1 MFYEIEM
8 LSEYVDSIIS
18 AASEI
23 ENREAV
29 TVVIDFNTQET
40 LERISPEYYDN
51 DHKLGNEISRLR
63 ECGFKVI
70 LNIITDSVPF
80 YNIAQHR
87 RKINED
93 WCEVVDFVI
102 WGETDSMFPS
112 ELFDVIERIS
122 DMSSQNEI
130 HRYVINFGDRKNWD
144 KSWDIVTHP
153 KFRDVEYVDEK
164 SWFLYDEASSK
175 SYMSRAR
182 MDEINAET
190 TEYDIRVFREPKF
203 DGSCLVISSQLI
215 LSGVN
220 IPKAVTHCAE
230 DTSFGTMAKLI
241 CGDSFVQFCVVNILR
256 VHNRRHPKK
265 RMYIIGE
272 NNPHGFVGDEK
283 GKWWGILE
291 GTSKYNA
298 SILGNNQSKF
308 ISMSYILNEINEL
321 R

>member
-18 AASEI
+18 ASSNV
-23 ENREAV
+23 ENPESV
-29 TVVIDFNTQET
+29 NVVIDFSTQET
-40 LERISPEYYDN
+40 LERIDYEFFKN
-51 DHKLGNEISRLR
+51 EHKLGSEIVRLR
-63 ECGFKVI
+63 QRGFNVI
-70 LNIITDSVPF
+70 LNRVTNDFPF

-87 RKINED
+87 RKMNDD

-112 ELFDVIERIS
+112 ELFDVVESIS
-122 DMSSQNEI
+122 EESSKNGI
-130 HRYVINFGDRKNWD
+130 NRYVINFGDRKNWD

-175 SYMSRAR
+175 SYMSRQR
-182 MDEINAET
+182 MDEINAESA
-190 TEYDIRVFREPKF
+190 EYDIRVLNEPKF
-203 DGSCLVISSQLI
+203 DGSCLIISSQLI
-215 LSGVN
+215 LAGVN

-241 CGDSFVQFCVVNILR
+241 CGDSFVQYCVVNILR

-265 RMYIIGE
+265 RMYILGE

-298 SILGNNQSKF
+298 SILGNHQDKF
-308 ISMSYILNEINEL
+308 IPLSQILSEINSVK
-321 R
+321 